1 VALRWG
7 TQNDRVYSTKVL
19 TLRESGAH
27 DAPCDPKVDSSFV
40 DHPRQPHTH
49 SLRILLKHGKKRDN
63 FVIFVK
69 RGHDATTAPY
79 LTPNQCVDL
88 WGDLI
93 VMRLGARNDTGTT
106 VVHMRGK
113 KDTRL
118 AKYVVQECV

>member
-1 VALRWG
+1 MCYFPHLDSNTAGVVRRDLVALRWG

-40 DHPRQPHTH
+40 DHPHQPYTH

-69 RGHDATTAPY
+69 RGHDATKAPY
-79 LTPNQCVDL
+79 LMPNNVSTS
-88 WGDLI
+88 
-93 VMRLGARNDTGTT
+93 GAI
-106 VVHMRGK
+106 
-113 KDTRL
+113 L
-118 AKYVVQECV
+118 L